1 MEMNN
6 FQKLIQ
12 EREDLCPPELEY
24 QVMRQAS
31 TMGHFGDMVSLFV
44 LNTMATV
51 VHIVTG
57 GEEPKCLHDKRQRIA
72 AEKIPL
78 PGTGRESCFFRRRIA
93 IINQRRLAIFRL
105 DNLAWRLGFCQRR
118 RDIIIVIRCRSR
130 SPAWKCRHRN
140 SRYPE

>member
-1 MEMNN
+1 MRMEMNN

-12 EREDLCPPELEY
+12 EREDLYPPELEY

-57 GEEPKCLHDKRQRIA
+57 GEEPKCLHDKRQRIV
-72 AEKIPL
+72 AEMDERLWRQPNAGNEPL
-78 PGTGRESCFFRRRIA
+78 PESYGTRKWAVPQS
-93 IINQRRLAIFRL
+93 Q
-105 DNLAWRLGFCQRR
+105 
-118 RDIIIVIRCRSR
+118 
-130 SPAWKCRHRN
+130 
-140 SRYPE
+140 